1 MEQLQLF
8 NDKEYLDTS
17 IELKNMIKAVIEK
30 YEDENSWL
38 YNNTEMIIEFI
49 KMIINY

>member
-8 NDKEYLDTS
+8 NDKEYLDAS
-17 IELKNMIKAVIEK
+17 IELKNMIKTVIEK

-38 YNNTEMIIEFI
+38 YNNTEMIIELI